1 MRQHFFTFS
10 NYFLLAPNFFPSM
23 EALIECEKIENA
35 SFNFQALNCKDASF
49 FSHEEKVTQIYLFY
63 IYIYI
68 SSKLP
73 WKRDNGVIYTAVL
86 ILFFSESNSFFS
98 PLSQILDLLLKEIK
112 KGGGKD
118 EMQILLCLPC
128 SCSLGSR
135 SLRKPQMDTM
145 SFFFFFFSKDSLF
158 LPSFNCRIIMLL
170 FQAAGWVSLGLIP
183 AAAATV
189 CTKELIG
196 KCSLNLVTTWN
207 GFFSLGCSLLCFLAS
222 LPTRLNFYNCI
233 RIFLLLISPL
243 ILYWRTC
250 VTYLHYMLL
259 GNLVGKELVLSRR
272 SRRSRREIKRKSSR
286 IFFRL

>member
-1 MRQHFFTFS
+1 MLPS
-10 NYFLLAPNFFPSM
+10 FLTKKKWLRS
-23 EALIECEKIENA
+23 
-35 SFNFQALNCKDASF
+35 
-49 FSHEEKVTQIYLFY
+49 IYS

-68 SSKLP
+68 FQVNFPGKETMELSTPQSSSSSSP
-73 WKRDNGVIYTAVL
+73 SL
-86 ILFFSESNSFFS
+86 ILFFLPF
-98 PLSQILDLLLKEIK
+98 LRYLICCWKKLK

-145 SFFFFFFSKDSLF
+145 SFFFFFFSNDSLF

-170 FQAAGWVSLGLIP
+170 FQAAGWVSLGLVS

-243 ILYWRTC
+243 ILCWRTC